1 VIASITPTSVS
12 TGTQLAI
19 AGSGFGA
26 TEADGYVML
35 NNMYGA
41 VLSWSDTQI
50 VVTVQPGTSS
60 GNLYVHQHG
69 FNSNAVPFTSTW
81 AGSAPAIT
89 NIPTSSGYPWDGVII
104 NGVNFGAVQGT
115 SCLTFNGVTGWV
127 TSWSDNFIQVAIPWN
142 ATTGN
147 IAVTVNG
154 IASNAVPF
162 TVLTPPAVTSVSP
175 SAAAVG
181 TIVTISGIGF
191 GAGQGWNYVQFNGA
205 TAAPTAWS
213 DNSITVAVPNGA
225 TTGDSKVV
233 IGYQNAAFFFTVT
246 PPPPTISGLS
256 PTSGL
261 VGAAITIDGA
271 NFGTSQGNSTV
282 TFNGVTAM
290 PTSWSTN
297 AIGVP
302 VPSGATSGNIV
313 VTVNGVS
320 SNGVNFTIPTLAS
333 VSISPSNTSIA
344 VGTMQQYR
352 VTGIYSDGTKLAL
365 GAVAWTASAPAVAT
379 IDSAGKA
386 LAVSQGP
393 TTIQA
398 ATGGVIGST
407 TLAVTP
413 SVGRFVP
420 SGSLITPREAHTAT
434 LLNNGQVLI
443 AGGQDNNSKNI
454 ANAELYDLTAGTF
467 TATGNLNTARKGHIA
482 SLLNNG
488 MVLIAGGQ
496 DINAR
501 PLAGAELYDPAT
513 GTFYATG
520 NLNTPRQYATATV
533 LKNGKVLVAGGYGSP
548 GIVASAEIYDPV
560 SGTFTPT
567 GDLNTERIYHSAT
580 LLNNGTV
587 LIAGGQSASVTA
599 LSSAELYDPSTG
611 AFTATA
617 NLHDP
622 RNSHTATLLNNE
634 TVLITQGVGNS
645 LNVLGSG
652 EIYDPSNGTFS
663 YTVGPNTAR
672 NGTSST
678 LLNNG
683 TVLMAGGY
691 DSSVAELSGAEIYDP
706 VAASYATVANL
717 NAKRNFHTAT
727 LLNNGNILLAGGLD
741 NNFNPLGSVELYQPV
756 TTTPR
761 TLSSI
766 SLAPSSVSLP
776 AGTAQ
781 RFVATGTFSDGS
793 VQTVVSASWSSSNPG
808 VVSVTNDSTNF
819 GAAFAIAAGDAS
831 INACAGSVCGSVSIT
846 VPSSQLSGITIIPA
860 NPACVT
866 GSAVAL
872 SATGIYS
879 SGATED
885 STASVTWASSS
896 SSIAAINAKGM
907 VTCVSSGTSTITASS
922 GNTIASTSLS
932 VTPPIASIA
941 IGPLNPSLL
950 IGGTQ
955 QFTAAATYKDGTTSD
970 VTNTVQWASAA
981 PQMASIGLTGAL
993 TALATGTTRI
1003 SASSGGITA
1012 STNLTV
1018 KILSPSITSV
1028 SPSNGIAGAQV
1039 SISGSGFGSSQGRGA
1054 VWLGSTPGVVLSW
1067 SDTSIIATV
1076 ASGSSSGKV
1085 QIQQNGLS
1093 SNQLSFTV
1101 STPNIVGVTPTS
1113 GTSGTQVT
1121 VSGSGFGSVQGSGQV
1136 WLGTAQ
1142 GQVSSWSDTQVV
1154 ATVASDSK
1162 SGNAQI
1168 LQNGVLSNS
1177 VAFTVTGTPHI
1188 TGITPK
1194 TGSVGTVVTI
1204 RGTGFGYAQGNGVVW
1219 IGGRYASVTG
1229 WSDTLVLASLEA
1241 GAVSGSL
1248 KIQQDGVWSNSV
1260 AFAVKVPGTTSSVT
1274 LVPNVISMVVGD
1286 TRSFQVLD
1294 SKSQPIAGLAWSSSD
1309 TKIATLSTD
1318 DPPVITAVAPGTVT
1332 IFAGSA
1338 SADVTVYSGP
1348 TLPVGT
1354 IQWSNPGDGSGV
1366 GSIIPAVPS
1375 ATGVADVFAWNG
1387 SGNVQAVRSDGTV
1400 AWAAAVQG
1408 SGHWLLPDFQGGV
1421 VVAGNSTVYKLD
1433 GLTGQPYSMWTANT
1447 SEDQI
1452 NGDFMGAYAIHT
1464 DGTIFTIDFSCT
1476 SQDCGTTSDP
1486 ETGAWVVGIDPLTG
1500 QSKFKVQL
1508 ANQNDRFTTTDSGS
1522 LCGTPGSHTLSLHP
1536 WPSWP
1541 IIAGDGS
1548 FYTTYLAFDLNFNTQ
1563 QAAQQHYPDAAYP
1576 LFNRLNRDL
1585 YDSSAALAD
1594 LAAIEP
1600 YVGAWQLEALKE
1612 AEYSGDM
1619 NSVIVAWN
1627 NVEALFQ
1634 PNCNQSASG
1643 TYKLH
1648 LLKVGSDGSSRDT
1661 IVREWPVSTSKTYN
1675 SDDPY
1680 DFTLEQSTQAS
1691 TEVFSSTN
1699 IITNADSGVLLSWW
1713 WGEPGYCPDY
1723 SPYHGGCTSG
1733 WIDGASE
1740 YHLTTSGADGIAS
1753 DAILNAVT
1761 PAQDSRWPRDPINPI
1776 LQLQDGTFVG
1786 TVGYSGTMV
1795 AFDQSGNVKGIASS
1809 NNYDSP
1815 YMATPNG
1822 GVISYGG
1829 VTYDATLNITG
1840 QLSSFPT
1847 QSWTGNGYQL
1857 GSVEQVA
1864 YNPIELAASFAAV
1877 AWGNLSGTGTAAR
1890 PWQFALVWQNDFV
1903 LYPDNPHILTNLQ
1916 VDITPQA
1923 MRIKAAALAAF
1934 KKAFVGYPVT
1944 VYEGTTNTGDHR
1956 ANIVN
1961 GYYFD
1966 QTSGSDACGLSFPLP
1981 GTLDSKIYY
1990 VQNMNQAQWALPIK
2004 MYNSTDVRNGATRFD
2019 LMDAIG
2025 TGIGNNAAH
2034 EIAHQFLVS
2043 NYGLDDS
2050 STYTYNG
2057 QGCIGDKS
2065 PWVYT
2070 GSEIHWENVTKEA
2083 LRKRLNGGWHK

>member
-1 VIASITPTSVS
+1 
-12 TGTQLAI
+12 
-19 AGSGFGA
+19 
-26 TEADGYVML
+26 ML

-622 RNSHTATLLNNE
+622 RNSHTATLLNN
-634 TVLITQGVGNS
+634 
-645 LNVLGSG
+645 
-652 EIYDPSNGTFS
+652 
-663 YTVGPNTAR
+663 
-672 NGTSST
+672 
-678 LLNNG
+678 G

-932 VTPPIASIA
+932 VTPPIASI
-941 IGPLNPSLL
+941 
-950 IGGTQ
+950 
-955 QFTAAATYKDGTTSD
+955 
-970 VTNTVQWASAA
+970 
-981 PQMASIGLTGAL
+981 
-993 TALATGTTRI
+993 
-1003 SASSGGITA
+1003 
-1012 STNLTV
+1012 
-1018 KILSPSITSV
+1018 
-1028 SPSNGIAGAQV
+1028 
-1039 SISGSGFGSSQGRGA
+1039 
-1054 VWLGSTPGVVLSW
+1054 
-1067 SDTSIIATV
+1067 
-1076 ASGSSSGKV
+1076 
-1085 QIQQNGLS
+1085 
-1093 SNQLSFTV
+1093 
-1101 STPNIVGVTPTS
+1101 
-1113 GTSGTQVT
+1113 
-1121 VSGSGFGSVQGSGQV
+1121 
-1136 WLGTAQ
+1136 
-1142 GQVSSWSDTQVV
+1142 
-1154 ATVASDSK
+1154 
-1162 SGNAQI
+1162 
-1168 LQNGVLSNS
+1168 
-1177 VAFTVTGTPHI
+1177 
-1188 TGITPK
+1188 
-1194 TGSVGTVVTI
+1194 
-1204 RGTGFGYAQGNGVVW
+1204 
-1219 IGGRYASVTG
+1219 
-1229 WSDTLVLASLEA
+1229 
-1241 GAVSGSL
+1241 
-1248 KIQQDGVWSNSV
+1248 
-1260 AFAVKVPGTTSSVT
+1260 
-1274 LVPNVISMVVGD
+1274 
-1286 TRSFQVLD
+1286 
-1294 SKSQPIAGLAWSSSD
+1294 
-1309 TKIATLSTD
+1309 
-1318 DPPVITAVAPGTVT
+1318 
-1332 IFAGSA
+1332 
-1338 SADVTVYSGP
+1338 
-1348 TLPVGT
+1348 
-1354 IQWSNPGDGSGV
+1354 
-1366 GSIIPAVPS
+1366 
-1375 ATGVADVFAWNG
+1375 
-1387 SGNVQAVRSDGTV
+1387 
-1400 AWAAAVQG
+1400 
-1408 SGHWLLPDFQGGV
+1408 
-1421 VVAGNSTVYKLD
+1421 
-1433 GLTGQPYSMWTANT
+1433 
-1447 SEDQI
+1447 
-1452 NGDFMGAYAIHT
+1452 
-1464 DGTIFTIDFSCT
+1464 
-1476 SQDCGTTSDP
+1476 
-1486 ETGAWVVGIDPLTG
+1486 
-1500 QSKFKVQL
+1500 
-1508 ANQNDRFTTTDSGS
+1508 
-1522 LCGTPGSHTLSLHP
+1522 
-1536 WPSWP
+1536 
-1541 IIAGDGS
+1541 
-1548 FYTTYLAFDLNFNTQ
+1548 
-1563 QAAQQHYPDAAYP
+1563 
-1576 LFNRLNRDL
+1576 
-1585 YDSSAALAD
+1585 
-1594 LAAIEP
+1594 
-1600 YVGAWQLEALKE
+1600 
-1612 AEYSGDM
+1612 
-1619 NSVIVAWN
+1619 
-1627 NVEALFQ
+1627 
-1634 PNCNQSASG
+1634 
-1643 TYKLH
+1643 
-1648 LLKVGSDGSSRDT
+1648 
-1661 IVREWPVSTSKTYN
+1661 
-1675 SDDPY
+1675 
-1680 DFTLEQSTQAS
+1680 
-1691 TEVFSSTN
+1691 
-1699 IITNADSGVLLSWW
+1699 
-1713 WGEPGYCPDY
+1713 
-1723 SPYHGGCTSG
+1723 
-1733 WIDGASE
+1733 
-1740 YHLTTSGADGIAS
+1740 
-1753 DAILNAVT
+1753 
-1761 PAQDSRWPRDPINPI
+1761 
-1776 LQLQDGTFVG
+1776 
-1786 TVGYSGTMV
+1786 
-1795 AFDQSGNVKGIASS
+1795 
-1809 NNYDSP
+1809 
-1815 YMATPNG
+1815 
-1822 GVISYGG
+1822 
-1829 VTYDATLNITG
+1829 
-1840 QLSSFPT
+1840 
-1847 QSWTGNGYQL
+1847 
-1857 GSVEQVA
+1857 
-1864 YNPIELAASFAAV
+1864 
-1877 AWGNLSGTGTAAR
+1877 
-1890 PWQFALVWQNDFV
+1890 
-1903 LYPDNPHILTNLQ
+1903 
-1916 VDITPQA
+1916 
-1923 MRIKAAALAAF
+1923 
-1934 KKAFVGYPVT
+1934 
-1944 VYEGTTNTGDHR
+1944 
-1956 ANIVN
+1956 
-1961 GYYFD
+1961 
-1966 QTSGSDACGLSFPLP
+1966 
-1981 GTLDSKIYY
+1981 
-1990 VQNMNQAQWALPIK
+1990 
-2004 MYNSTDVRNGATRFD
+2004 
-2019 LMDAIG
+2019 
-2025 TGIGNNAAH
+2025 
-2034 EIAHQFLVS
+2034 
-2043 NYGLDDS
+2043 
-2050 STYTYNG
+2050 
-2057 QGCIGDKS
+2057 
-2065 PWVYT
+2065 
-2070 GSEIHWENVTKEA
+2070 
-2083 LRKRLNGGWHK
+2083 